1 MSERIENMRS
11 RAQQYRFL
19 ASVYLAP
26 PTDQLL
32 VDLKKLGLAAGD
44 DPEAIRR
51 EYDNLFVVPLG
62 QYTTPYEAVYRD
74 AREVAGEKVRG
85 LLMGPSTVDAIQR
98 YREAGAEMDKTIKE
112 LPDHI
117 GVELA
122 FMQFLCEREAEAVEA
137 GDASLA
143 DNYRDRRTGFLRDH
157 LVPWVPLLAEKIR
170 RNGRLRFYKE
180 LASLT
185 LEILFEGRDCPDH
198 LRFKRCGASLTEE
211 VVNENLEGG

>member
-1 MSERIENMRS
+1 MDERIENTRL
-11 RAQQYRFL
+11 RAHQYRFL

-32 VDLKKLGLAAGD
+32 GELKKLGLAAGD

-74 AREVAGEKVRG
+74 EREVAGKKVRG
-85 LLMGPSTVDAIQR
+85 LLMGPSTVDVIQR
-98 YREAGAEMDKTIKE
+98 YKRTGAQLDSSIKE

-122 FMQFLCEREAEAVEA
+122 FMEFLCEREAEALEKE
-137 GDASLA
+137 GSSE
-143 DNYRDRRTGFLRDH
+143 RDLLQKEQATFLSDH
-157 LVPWVPLLAEKIR
+157 LMTWLPRLVQAIHQKGRMGLYKKLATLTEETVR
-170 RNGRLRFYKE
+170 E
-180 LASLT
+180 DLASLKEMET
-185 LEILFEGRDCPDH
+185 
-198 LRFKRCGASLTEE
+198 A
-211 VVNENLEGG
+211 

>member
-32 VDLKKLGLAAGD
+32 VELKRLGLAAEE

-74 AREVAGEKVRG
+74 EREVAGEKVRG

-98 YREAGAEMDKTIKE
+98 YREAGAELDKTIKE

-122 FMQFLCEREAEAVEA
+122 FMQFLCEREAEAIEA
-137 GDASLA
+137 GDTPLA
-143 DNYRDRRTGFLRDH
+143 DSYRDRRAVFLRDH
-157 LVPWVPLLAEKIR
+157 LAPWVPL
-170 RNGRLRFYKE
+170 
-180 LASLT
+180 
-185 LEILFEGRDCPDH
+185 
-198 LRFKRCGASLTEE
+198 
-211 VVNENLEGG
+211 